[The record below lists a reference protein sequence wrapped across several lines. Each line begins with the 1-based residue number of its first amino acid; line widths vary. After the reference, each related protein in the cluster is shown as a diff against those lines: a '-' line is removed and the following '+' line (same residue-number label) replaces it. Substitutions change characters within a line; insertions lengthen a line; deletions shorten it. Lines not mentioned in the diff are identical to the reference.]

1 MATNKFILVP
11 EDIYRGLTSEDTGNI
26 NLDYTKRA
34 LENVKREKT
43 DPATKYARYNQELR
57 KYLHLKKEHDEKP
70 VRVEVTNATPQVAPT
85 TKTAKTKTQTTAP
98 GTAPGTSQTV
108 TAAIFQPK
116 TPASEL
122 FNEINLRVNTNP
134 EAYNITNDGK
144 IKNEHGRALTG
155 SNVQKSIH
163 WIINQHKGTKPR
175 GPRPPG
181 TINLENRLYNDEILK
196 KMFEDVIKGS
206 VPQATSTPKRHFKP
220 QSWK

>member
-57 KYLHLKKEHDEKP
+57 RYLHLKKEHDEKP
-70 VRVEVTNATPQVAPT
+70 VRVEVTNATPKISTATPT
-85 TKTAKTKTQTTAP
+85 GKTQSQTTAP
-98 GTAPGTSQTV
+98 GTAPGTSQAA

-122 FNEINLRVNTNP
+122 YNEINLAT
-134 EAYNITNDGK
+134 T
-144 IKNEHGRALTG
+144 
-155 SNVQKSIH
+155 
-163 WIINQHKGTKPR
+163 KGTLDSPLIRSSTAQQAKLAKLKVR
-175 GPRPPG
+175 TTKDSCIRC
-181 TINLENRLYNDEILK
+181 RLLN
-196 KMFEDVIKGS
+196 
-206 VPQATSTPKRHFKP
+206 FK
-220 QSWK
+220 